1 MKKTFIIALCCMA
14 LSFAACKPDNPT
26 PNDPVDDVDY
36 TEKYVGNYIG
46 DFDLTIA
53 TINNEA
59 VTPTPTFPV
68 PSIGMV
74 ITKGDA
80 DNVITATVTIDDV
93 TRQTT
98 GKASANKADFDAV
111 NLLID
116 KPDQGY
122 TVELKLKMEGTISE
136 DGALV
141 IEGNFTDGHGVIVY
155 GQANPFDE
163 ASGTISGKLVKQ

>member
-26 PNDPVDDVDY
+26 PSDPVDDVDY
-36 TEKYVGNYIG
+36 TEKYVGNYVG
-46 DFDLTIA
+46 DFDLTIS

-59 VTPTPTFPV
+59 VTNMTFPV
-68 PSIGMV
+68 ANIGMV

-98 GKASANKADFDAV
+98 GKASANKADFEAV

-141 IEGNFTDGHGVIVY
+141 INGNFTDGHGVIVW

-163 ASGTISGKLVKQ
+163 ASGTISGKLEKQ